1 MQKQSY
7 IDITTRDI
15 KDLDKNLKS
24 YNTVNFSDFQN
35 TFSTVLHKHAPVM
48 KKTLWFNNS
57 PFMCKAFREAI
68 MHRSILK
75 HIYNRKGQ
83 M

>member
-24 YNTVNFSDFQN
+24 NNTVNFSDFQN

-48 KKTLWFNNS
+48 KKPLDLIIVLS
-57 PFMCKAFREAI
+57 CAKPSEKQLCI
-68 MHRSILK
+68 DQ
-75 HIYNRKGQ
+75 Y
-83 M
+83 